1 MAGRRFGIELSPDR
15 VEAWV
20 KGDGLVLTEPAVVA
34 RAKGSTRWPLYGAQ
48 ALHAASQPS
57 PETELAYPFGITELT
72 DSAAATQMLRH
83 LISRIVGRLV
93 FARHELVM
101 AVPAELSTSARRALL
116 DVALA
121 SGARM
126 AHLLDLPLAMAF
138 GVGLP
143 VTSWDPSPVLFV
155 LPQGA
160 QAAIVCHHGLLA
172 HGSAPLREDTW
183 EGSADQG
190 LTDQGLDSVVQ
201 LVLGVLEE
209 APPSARGVLE
219 RAGLVIAGRGLN
231 LELTASALTGR
242 TGIRTRVVADPEHC
256 VVKGAEVAL
265 ERIEAAGG
273 RSLLYL
279 R

>member
-20 KGDGLVLTEPAVVA
+20 KGDGLVFAEPAVAA
-34 RAKGSTRWPLYGAQ
+34 RTRGTTRWPLYGAQ
-48 ALHAASQPS
+48 ALQAASQAS
-57 PETELAYPFGITELT
+57 PDTELAHPFGITELA
-72 DSAAATQMLRH
+72 DEAAAEQMLRY
-83 LISRIVGRLV
+83 LIARIVGRLV

-101 AVPAELSTSARRALL
+101 AVPAELSTSARRVLL

-138 GVGLP
+138 GAGLP
-143 VTSWDPSPVLFV
+143 VTSWEPSPVLFL

-160 QAAIVCHHGLLA
+160 QVAIVCHHGLLA
-172 HGSAPLREDTW
+172 HGAAPLRE
-183 EGSADQG
+183 GGPGPSSQLG
-190 LTDQGLDSVVQ
+190 LSDRGLEVVAE
-201 LVLGVLEE
+201 LVMRVIEE
-209 APPSARGVLE
+209 APPSAYASLQ
-219 RAGLVIAGRGLN
+219 RAGLVVAGRGLN
-231 LELTASALTGR
+231 LEQSGTAITSR